1 MSSKIN
7 SNAIENVR
15 VFRFVSYGLVFLM
28 IVCIVMTIS
37 SLIQNAMPSWSS
49 GIIAGVMLFITMD
62 RLFTYHWFKRQR
74 LFGSEWA
81 TTLGTQWIVIILF
94 IRLFLSYV
102 KGPDAFIND
111 MLIFVRGD
119 IENFFSPEF
128 VVTLLLAIFAWYLSG
143 QFLELLDE
151 IGLEQVLASRE
162 DEAVP
167 QSEAVPAQQR
177 LVNLVF
183 STGISLVILAAL
195 TRVDLRAI
203 FSDTAVSAPVDLN
216 QLSGAEAGTLFYFIF
231 GLVLLSQSRLM
242 SLRTRWNLQNIPVA
256 STDLAKHWGM
266 YSLLFLLILAL
277 IVSLLP
283 TGDNRGFFS
292 LLGTLLGFLIAVL
305 FFIGQLIVLF
315 IWILFSLLFLLLGK
329 GLPSM
334 YRFPASLSSPIAP
347 VESPVYITSSAI
359 WILMRSILLWGSLL
373 LIISFSL
380 SQFLRQRKDLLAAL
394 RKAPIANW
402 LILAW
407 QWLRRNVDKTRG
419 DLSHAIADGWQNIV
433 SQLERRRGLPR
444 LGLIS
449 LGLLDPRRRIYFF
462 YLAMI
467 RRGGEQGLTRKPS
480 QTPSEYAVTLE
491 KAIPS
496 VNEDIDTITT
506 AFVEARYSRREVNSR
521 DVNIVK
527 ATWARIR
534 RALQSKSNGEQFG
547 NK

>member
-28 IVCIVMTIS
+28 IVCIMMTIS
-37 SLIQNAMPSWSS
+37 SLIQNAMPSWPS

-81 TTLGTQWIVIILF
+81 TTFGAQWIVIILF

-256 STDLAKHWGM
+256 SADLTKHWGM

-292 LLGTLLGFLIAVL
+292 LLGTLLGFLIGVL

-334 YRFPASLSSPIAP
+334 YRFPAPLSSPIAP

-380 SQFLRQRKDLLAAL
+380 TQFLRQRKDLLAAL

-407 QWLRRNVDKTRG
+407 QWLRSNVDKTRG

-433 SQLERRRGLPR
+433 SRLERRRGLPR

-467 RRGGEQGLTRKPS
+467 RRGDEQWLTRKASP
-480 QTPSEYAVTLE
+480 
-491 KAIPS
+491 
-496 VNEDIDTITT
+496 
-506 AFVEARYSRREVNSR
+506 
-521 DVNIVK
+521 
-527 ATWARIR
+527 
-534 RALQSKSNGEQFG
+534 
-547 NK
+547 

>member
-37 SLIQNAMPSWSS
+37 SLIQNAMPSWPS

-81 TTLGTQWIVIILF
+81 TTFGAQWIVIILF

-256 STDLAKHWGM
+256 SADLTKHWGM

-292 LLGTLLGFLIAVL
+292 LLGTLLGFLIGVL

-334 YRFPASLSSPIAP
+334 YRFPAPLSSPIAP

-380 SQFLRQRKDLLAAL
+380 TQFLRQRKDLLAAL

-407 QWLRRNVDKTRG
+407 QWLRSNVDKTRG

-433 SQLERRRGLPR
+433 SRLERRRGLPR

-467 RRGGEQGLTRKPS
+467 RRGDEQGLTRKPS

-496 VNEDIDTITT
+496 VNKDIDMITT

-534 RALQSKSNGEQFG
+534 RALQSKPNGG
-547 NK
+547 K